1 MSVAPLAVK
10 AFLAL
15 VLLLA
20 GAAKLADRR
29 DVASTVGLFLPT
41 ATPGRLVVAIATAS
55 GLVELGTGG
64 ASLVFPEA
72 RAVDLVVLGLTCA
85 FVATS
90 VSGHALHP
98 GATCNCFGRLSG
110 RTFGVAGIVRSVAL
124 AGLALLVVNFMP
136 GSGDVRATTP
146 SVILLVVG
154 SGLVACATFTAAANL
169 ATASTRQAV
178 QGRR

>member
-1 MSVAPLAVK
+1 MSAVPLAVK

-20 GAAKLADRR
+20 GAAKLADRHG
-29 DVASTVGLFLPT
+29 VASTVRLFLPT

-55 GLVELGTGG
+55 ALVEVGTGG
-64 ASLVFPEA
+64 ASLVFPGA
-72 RAVDLVVLGLTCA
+72 RAVDVVVLGLTCA

-90 VSGHALHP
+90 VLGHALHP
-98 GATCNCFGRLSG
+98 GATCNCFGQLST

-124 AGLALLVVNFMP
+124 AVLALFVVNFMRGPVGVPVTTAP
-136 GSGDVRATTP
+136 G
-146 SVILLVVG
+146 ILLVVG
-154 SGLVACATFTAAANL
+154 SGLVACATRTAAANL